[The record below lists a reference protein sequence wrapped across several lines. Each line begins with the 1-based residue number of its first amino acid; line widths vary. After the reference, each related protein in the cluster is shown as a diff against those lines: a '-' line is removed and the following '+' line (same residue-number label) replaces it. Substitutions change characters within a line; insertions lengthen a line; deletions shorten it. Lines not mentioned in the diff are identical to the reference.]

1 MPEES
6 VAVPDGGQAAG
17 PVRRG
22 KNVRGLRTRQ
32 ELLDAALSCFSE
44 YGYARTRISDI
55 VFRAGVSQGN
65 FYRHFES
72 KNEIFLEALRPS
84 LDELAA
90 STGRGQA
97 GVGDGVDLDTMV
109 ALTTSYF
116 TSYTRNRHILRV
128 MREAAATSA
137 DDGFADLWLRQRG
150 SYVERTARWLRRL
163 HQQGRIAET
172 DFDLLA
178 DVLGSTIEQTAYVH
192 IGLPAEAPRP
202 ERIHQLAATVA
213 AVWHRSLAV
222 VEPAGELP
230 GEVAPTSGNGA
241 RRSSAAAR

>member
-1 MPEES
+1 MPEQS
-6 VAVPDGGQAAG
+6 ASATRDGPPKQ

-72 KNEIFLEALRPS
+72 KTEIFLEALRPS
-84 LDELAA
+84 LDELTAA
-90 STGRGQA
+90 TGRSR
-97 GVGDGVDLDTMV
+97 VGDGVDLPTMI
-109 ALTTSYF
+109 ALTTSYL

-137 DDGFADLWLRQRG
+137 DDGFAELWLRQRA
-150 SYVERTARWLRRL
+150 SYVERTTRWLRRL
-163 HQQGRIAET
+163 HAQGRIAET
-172 DFDLLA
+172 DFELLA

-192 IGLPAEAPRP
+192 IGLAAEAPRP
-202 ERIHQLAATVA
+202 ERIHQLAEAVAT
-213 AVWHRSLAV
+213 VWHRSLPIL
-222 VEPAGELP
+222 EPEPDKAL
-230 GEVAPTSGNGA
+230 TSGDVVGGA
-241 RRSSAAAR
+241 GRPHG

>member
-1 MPEES
+1 MPEQS
-6 VAVPDGGQAAG
+6 VPAPQDVGAEVGAG

-55 VFRAGVSQGN
+55 VFRVGVSQGN

-90 STGRGQA
+90 STGRSGL
-97 GVGDGVDLDTMV
+97 GDGVDLATMV

-128 MREAAATSA
+128 MREAAAAGA
-137 DDGFADLWLRQRG
+137 DDGFTELWLRQRG
-150 SYVERTARWLRRL
+150 AYVERTGRWLRRL
-163 HQQGRIAET
+163 HQQGRLAET

-202 ERIHQLAATVA
+202 ERIHQLAAAVA
-213 AVWHRSLAV
+213 TVWHRSLPIVDAD
-222 VEPAGELP
+222 PA
-230 GEVAPTSGNGA
+230 S
-241 RRSSAAAR
+241 

>member
-1 MPEES
+1 MPEQS
-6 VAVPDGGQAAG
+6 VPAPQDVGAEVGAG

-90 STGRGQA
+90 STGRSGL
-97 GVGDGVDLDTMV
+97 GDGVDLATMV

-128 MREAAATSA
+128 MREAAAAGA
-137 DDGFADLWLRQRG
+137 DDGFTELWLRQRG
-150 SYVERTARWLRRL
+150 AYVERTGRWLRRL
-163 HQQGRIAET
+163 HQQGRLAET

-202 ERIHQLAATVA
+202 ERIHQLAAAVA
-213 AVWHRSLAV
+213 TVWHRSLPIVDAD
-222 VEPAGELP
+222 PA
-230 GEVAPTSGNGA
+230 S
-241 RRSSAAAR
+241 

>member
-1 MPEES
+1 VPEQS
-6 VAVPDGGQAAG
+6 VPAPQDVGAEVGAG

-90 STGRGQA
+90 STGRSGL
-97 GVGDGVDLDTMV
+97 GDGVDLATMV

-128 MREAAATSA
+128 MREAAAAGA
-137 DDGFADLWLRQRG
+137 DDGFTELWLRQRG
-150 SYVERTARWLRRL
+150 AYVERTGRWLRRL
-163 HQQGRIAET
+163 HQQGRLAET

-202 ERIHQLAATVA
+202 ERIHQLAAAVA
-213 AVWHRSLAV
+213 TVWHRSLPIVDAD
-222 VEPAGELP
+222 PA
-230 GEVAPTSGNGA
+230 S
-241 RRSSAAAR
+241 